1 MSIGTTIKKLR
12 RERDITQEQLAEYI
26 GISSQAVSQ
35 WETDK
40 TAPDI
45 SQLPLLAYIFDVS
58 TDEILGVD
66 IQKNEEKIQAILDE
80 AHVFYEKGEF
90 NKETKVLEDGLKK
103 FPRSYKIMAHLA
115 ENYSNSNQEP
125 KAIEM
130 SHKILAEC
138 TDGEIRDYAT
148 QTMIYAYRNSGDRQN
163 ALKYARTLSHAW
175 FSREDFLL
183 HILSCRNDNER
194 EEARTNLHEYIS
206 YLGNRLMTCLRV
218 HSNKDFGYSDEDRL
232 KLLKQSAA
240 IGETIYCDGDYH
252 YQAQYVSTAYKFMS
266 FIYAKNKDAENT
278 LTCLE
283 KQCELEIH
291 FDTYDWNAEK
301 TSPAMRGYVDGGWI
315 PEPDGNKS
323 RNMLIQLDEES
334 TVYDFIRDD
343 PRFQAVIAKLEK
355 YAK

>member
-45 SQLPLLAYIFDVS
+45 SQLPLLAHIFDVS

-66 IQKNEEKIQAILDE
+66 LQKNEEKIQAICDE
-80 AHVFYEKGEF
+80 AHVFYAKGEF
-90 NKETKVLEDGLKK
+90 GEAVKILEDGLRK
-103 FPRSYKIMAHLA
+103 FPRSYKIMANLA
-115 ENYSNSNQEP
+115 ENYSCDNQEP

-130 SHKILAEC
+130 CHKILAEC

-148 QTMIYAYRNSGDRQN
+148 QTMIYAYRDSGDKQS
-163 ALKYARTLSHAW
+163 ALKYARMLSHAW
-175 FSREDFLL
+175 FSKEDFLL
-183 HILSCRNDNER
+183 HLLSCYNDDER
-194 EEARTNLHEYIS
+194 EEARTNIHEYVD
-206 YLGNRLMTCLRV
+206 YLVNRLMRCLE
-218 HSNKDFGYSDEDRL
+218 SLGSKGFGYSDDDRL
-232 KLLKQSAA
+232 KLLEQSAA
-240 IGETIYCDGDYH
+240 IGKTIYCDGDYH
-252 YQAQYVSTAYKFMS
+252 FHAQFVANAYKFMS
-266 FIYAKNKDAENT
+266 MIYAKNKDAENT

-343 PRFQAVIAKLEK
+343 PRFQAVIAKLKE